1 MKIASMKNE
10 TPSSAKPTPNTSA
23 NVAMKFGHSRP
34 NSNDRIVPVTTPTAK
49 IVIATFDQRLASA
62 LYVRSPVRRYRPSTN
77 RIIAGNAIPKQTMGM
92 CTASDSACMRRA
104 MIASG
109 PPAPPRAPVT
119 RSAASV
125 RTAGSAMA
133 EPPYPRTGRSDAR
146 PCDRGRP
153 ATVTPDAGAT
163 DRPSRRRGR
172 AARDGA
178 AGGRRARGRL
188 AGPARRRAAPRRA
201 APAPRP
207 ALPRPRA
214 VVRQPAHGARERA
227 DRRAHRGQPEHD
239 VSAAAL
245 ARAAGPR
252 PRRVGA
258 PRAPLAALLPPH
270 AGGRGRARPARGRG
284 RAAPRRGRRRH
295 RPHPPRAPRL
305 AMGRVSARV
314 DVPGQASEAEALWYD
329 TRRWPAFVD
338 GCKHVARIDGE
349 WPREGARVVWD
360 SYPDGRGRVLERVVA
375 YEARVGQSLEVEDE
389 KIRGTQRVSFV
400 PRPGGVTVSLGLDYE
415 LKEQRGKFGAFD
427 LLFVRRPQREALQR
441 TLHRFAREVRADR
454 DPGL

>member
-1 MKIASMKNE
+1 MW
-10 TPSSAKPTPNTSA
+10 
-23 NVAMKFGHSRP
+23 
-34 NSNDRIVPVTTPTAK
+34 
-49 IVIATFDQRLASA
+49 
-62 LYVRSPVRRYRPSTN
+62 
-77 RIIAGNAIPKQTMGM
+77 
-92 CTASDSACMRRA
+92 TASDSACMRRA
-104 MIASG
+104 MMASG

-125 RTAGSAMA
+125 SSAGSAIA
-133 EPPYPRTGRSDAR
+133 GPPYPGTAGPRRT

-178 AGGRRARGRL
+178 AGGGRTRRRP
-188 AGPARRRAAPRRA
+188 AGPARRRAAPPRP
-201 APAPRP
+201 APAARP

-214 VVRQPAHGARERA
+214 VVWQPAHGARERA
-227 DRRAHRGQPEHD
+227 DRRPHRGQPEHD

-258 PRAPLAALLPPH
+258 PGAALPALLPPH
-270 AGGRGRARPARGRG
+270 ARGRARARPARGRA
-284 RAAPRRGRRRH
+284 RAAPGRRRGRH

-305 AMGRVSARV
+305 KRMGRVSARV
-314 DVPGQASEAEALWYD
+314 DGPGQAGEAEALWSD
-329 TRRWPAFVD
+329 PPRGPAFVD
-338 GCKHVARIDGE
+338 ACKHVARVDGE
-349 WPREGARVVWD
+349 WPHEGARVVWD
-360 SYPDGRGRVLERVVA
+360 SYPGGRGRVLERVVA
-375 YEARVGQSLEVEDE
+375 YEARVGQSIDVEDE

-400 PRPGGVTVSLGLDYE
+400 PSPGGVTVSLELDYE

-441 TLHRFAREVRADR
+441 TLHRFAREVRSDR